1 MEIKKNQYYLIVH
14 LKPGENL
21 LKSLITVCE
30 KHSIITGVILSGI
43 GQLTEVTLGY
53 FKENNNYTPELF
65 NETFELLSLSG
76 TIIPHEETYLPHL
89 HAVIGSERKK
99 TFGGHLIDA
108 TVKVTNE
115 IILLDIPIEIS
126 RKKSLVT
133 GLMELSL

>member
-1 MEIKKNQYYLIVH
+1 MEIKKNQHYSIIH

-21 LKSLITVCE
+21 LKSLIIVCE

-43 GQLTEVTLGY
+43 GQLTEVTLGF
-53 FKENNNYTPELF
+53 FKENDNYTPKLF
-65 NETFELLSLSG
+65 HETYELLSLSG
-76 TIIPHEETYLPHL
+76 TIIPYEETYIPHL

-99 TFGGHLIDA
+99 TFGGHLINA

-115 IILLDIPIEIS
+115 IILLDIPIETS
-126 RKKSLVT
+126 REKSLVT